1 MSVLVLVVDD
11 ELDVADLFR
20 QQFRRELRAGLFVM
34 EFAYSARE
42 ALVRIAG
49 PSDVNLILLL
59 SDINMP
65 GMTGLELLPKVHE
78 IRPDVPVVMITAYGD
93 ADTRAR
99 ALEAGAAGFL
109 TKPIDFTLL
118 REEITERLNSF
129 KSSVSS

>member
-34 EFAYSARE
+34 EFAYSAAE
-42 ALVRIAG
+42 ALVRISR

-65 GMTGLELLPKVHE
+65 GMTGLELLPKVHQ

-99 ALEAGAAGFL
+99 ALKAGAAGFL
-109 TKPIDFTLL
+109 TKPVDFQLL
-118 REEITERLNSF
+118 REEITERLKSF
-129 KSSVSS
+129 QSSASS

>member
-11 ELDVADLFR
+11 ERDVADLFL

-42 ALVRIAG
+42 ALTRITR
-49 PSDVNLILLL
+49 PSDVQLILLL

-65 GMTGLELLPKVHE
+65 EMTGLELLPKVRE

-99 ALEAGAAGFL
+99 ALRAGAAGFI
-109 TKPIDFTLL
+109 TKPIDFKLL
-118 REEITERLNSF
+118 REEITDRLKPF
-129 KSSVSS
+129 QSSASG